1 MRRVYRREQEVQA
14 WTTGPYWLPAV
25 RHYCSDNVNSRT
37 KSPQPSHSRSRA
49 PRRSLATT
57 TTAAAASATP
67 TTARV
72 HHALALPQASLR
84 AQRGR
89 LACAVGSVVTPVDS
103 TGGGSPPPAPT
114 V

>member
-1 MRRVYRREQEVQA
+1 MQRQA
-14 WTTGPYWLPAV
+14 Q
-25 RHYCSDNVNSRT
+25 R
-37 KSPQPSHSRSRA
+37 HSRSRA

-57 TTAAAASATP
+57 TTAAAASAMP